1 MLYKTASIITGLFYN
16 FIFIKM
22 KGPNKL
28 LKLKLKLNKQFNY
41 GPFQL
46 KNDES
51 QFKTDSLSK
60 LVTLFVKNN

>member
-16 FIFIKM
+16 FIFITM

-46 KNDES
+46 KTMRVN
-51 QFKTDSLSK
+51 SK
-60 LVTLFVKNN
+60 LILYQN